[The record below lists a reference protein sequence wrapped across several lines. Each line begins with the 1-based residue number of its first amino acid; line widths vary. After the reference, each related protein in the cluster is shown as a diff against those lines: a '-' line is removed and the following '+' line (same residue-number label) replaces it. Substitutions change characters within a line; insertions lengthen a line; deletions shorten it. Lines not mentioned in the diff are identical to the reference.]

1 MKANVTA
8 TIKQAAILCAAGI
21 LFFTS
26 CTKDHSTDNNDST
39 TVTEQ
44 EAVDVM
50 TAGVSAESGGLAEQT
65 DNAARVAA
73 ESSRIGC
80 GQTIDTTYA
89 GQNQPGAVITYN
101 YSVHVNRSLVCNAG
115 VPQKYN
121 FALDGHSV
129 YSTPRMSSDDNTT
142 ASFTIEGF
150 QPGSSVYTFNQQYE
164 RNGTQQSKVR
174 QQRTFTSKL
183 VITSTDVKVDKS
195 TRMIISGTAA
205 VQLSGTVSG
214 GKTVNF
220 SGTLTFLGNR
230 KGLLTL
236 GNGNTYNIQW

>member
-8 TIKQAAILCAAGI
+8 AVKQVALLCAAGI
-21 LFFTS
+21 FLFTS
-26 CTKDHSTDNNDST
+26 CTKDHATENNDSN

-50 TAGVSAESGGLAEQT
+50 TAGVSGESGGLAQQT
-65 DNAARVAA
+65 LDAAQVAG
-73 ESSRIGC
+73 ESARIGC
-80 GQTIDTTYA
+80 GQTIDTTYT

-101 YSVHVNRSLVCNAG
+101 YNVHVNRSLVCSAG
-115 VPQKYN
+115 IPQTYN
-121 FALDGHSV
+121 FALEGHTV

-142 ASFTIEGF
+142 ASFVISGF

-183 VITSTDVKVDKS
+183 IITATDVKVEKS
-195 TRMIISGTAA
+195 TRRIISGTAA
-205 VQLSGTVSG
+205 LQFTGSVSG
-214 GKTVNF
+214 GKTVNYT
-220 SGTLTFLGNR
+220 GTLTFLGDR